1 MAEFIEESR
10 KEIITPSGY
19 YESTVSK
26 CLALCFPESMY
37 RTKENSLKKNAYCL
51 WRLIILWNY
60 LMLVIFK
67 AFRNI

>member
-51 WRLIILWNY
+51 WRLIIL
-60 LMLVIFK
+60 
-67 AFRNI
+67 